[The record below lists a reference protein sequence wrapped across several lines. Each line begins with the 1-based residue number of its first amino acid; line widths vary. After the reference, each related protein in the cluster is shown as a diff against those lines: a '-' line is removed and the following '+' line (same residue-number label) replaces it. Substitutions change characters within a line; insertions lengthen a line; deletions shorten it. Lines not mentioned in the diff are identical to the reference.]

1 MALQSEPADKPKPK
15 GNRRKARAK
24 KKAPQAE
31 TGTAADGVDR
41 RNDVEARLR
50 HAEILLNVS
59 ERCASI
65 ETLDEILET
74 LVEMTSWELGCERG
88 TLFLNDPATGELYSR
103 VAQGTFR
110 REIRILNTSGI
121 AGHVFSSGKGVI
133 IHDAYEDERFN
144 RAIDQQ
150 TGFTTKAVLCVPIR
164 TVKGEVIG
172 VMQSLNKSEGAF
184 DEDDLHLLEQ
194 MTTQAA
200 VALQSTIFVERM
212 KDTREKEM
220 DFLDLVADVTSE
232 LELGTLLQ
240 RVMGEATR
248 MLSAERST
256 LFLSDEK
263 SGELF
268 SRVAQGDSTGEI
280 RLPNHAGIAG
290 AVFTSGKSVNIP
302 HAYADLRFNPGF
314 DKQTGFFTRS
324 ILCVP
329 VANKDGKVIGVT
341 QVLNKRGGP
350 FTVEDESRLK
360 AFTAQVAIALEN
372 AKLFE
377 DIQQMKNYND
387 SMLESMSNGVVT
399 IDDEGKIVTCNK
411 AGVRIFKTRAADVV
425 GKSTEEFFAG
435 DNAWVLERLTKVRDE
450 QEQDIFVD
458 AELKFDGETIST
470 NLTVLP
476 LVGGEDEKLG
486 LMLMIEDISSE
497 KRMKSTMSRYMD
509 PGIADQLMESGGED
523 IMGGASLKTTVLF
536 SDIRGF
542 TTLTEELGAQGTVSF
557 LNEYFTIMVD
567 CIGREEGMLDK
578 FIGDAI
584 MAAFGLPIA
593 HDDDEDRAVRTSI
606 SMIRD
611 MWTWNKERET
621 RGLAPVDMGIGLNT
635 DSVVSGNI
643 GSPKRMDYTLIGDGV
658 NLAARLE
665 SACKA
670 YSARILISD
679 HTYKLLRGTYRIRD
693 VDMVVV
699 KGKTE
704 PVGVYEVLDYHTDET
719 FPNLMDVVNYFNEGM
734 KHYRLGSWDNAIDK
748 FKEALSRNPSDKLSQ
763 TYVERCEHLKAE
775 PPGDEWNGVWVMT
788 SK

>member
-15 GNRRKARAK
+15 GSVRKARAK
-24 KKAPQAE
+24 KKAPPAATE
-31 TGTAADGVDR
+31 SAADDGDR
-41 RNDVEARLR
+41 RKDVEARLR
-50 HAEILLNVS
+50 HAEVLLNVS
-59 ERCASI
+59 KRCASMSS
-65 ETLDEILET
+65 LHDILET
-74 LVEMTSWELGCERG
+74 LVEMTSLQLGCERG

-121 AGHVFSSGKGVI
+121 AGHVFSNGKGVI
-133 IHDAYEDERFN
+133 VHDAYEDERFN
-144 RAIDQQ
+144 REIDQQ
-150 TGFTTKAVLCVPIR
+150 TGFTTKAVLCVPVR

-172 VMQSLNKSEGAF
+172 VMQSLNKREGAF
-184 DEDDLHLLEQ
+184 DDDDLLLLEQ

-212 KDTREKEM
+212 KDTRKKEM
-220 DFLDLVADVTSE
+220 EFLDLVADVTSE

-268 SRVAQGDSTGEI
+268 SRIAQGDSTGEI
-280 RLPNHAGIAG
+280 RLPNHVGIAG
-290 AVFTSGKSVNIP
+290 AVFTSGKSINIP

-329 VANKDGKVIGVT
+329 VVNKDGNVIGVT
-341 QVLNKRGGP
+341 QVLNKRGGA

-399 IDDEGKIVTCNK
+399 IDDDGVIVTCNK
-411 AGVRIFKTRAADVV
+411 AGLRIFKTRAADVV
-425 GKSTEEFFAG
+425 GKSTDEFFAG
-435 DNAWVLERLTKVRDE
+435 DNGWVLERLSKVRGE

-470 NLTVLP
+470 NFTVLP

-486 LMLMIEDISSE
+486 LMLMVEDISSE

-509 PGIADQLMESGGED
+509 PGIADKLMESGADD
-523 IMGGASLKTTVLF
+523 IMGGASQKSTVLF

-542 TTLTEELGAQGTVSF
+542 TTLTEELGAQGTVAF

-567 CIGREEGMLDK
+567 CITREEGMLDK

-606 SMIRD
+606 SMIRN
-611 MWTWNKERET
+611 MWAWNKDRES

-670 YSARILISD
+670 YSARILISE

-699 KGKTE
+699 KGKTQ
-704 PVGVYEVLDYHTDET
+704 PVGIYEVLDYHTDET
-719 FPNLMDVVNYFNEGM
+719 FPNLMDVVNYFNEGV
-734 KHYRLGSWDNAIDK
+734 KHYRRGSWDDAIDK
-748 FKEALSRNPSDKLSQ
+748 FQEALSRNPSDRLSQ
-763 TYVERCEHLKAE
+763 TYIERCEHLKAE

>member
-1 MALQSEPADKPKPK
+1 MAMQSEATDKAKTNGQK
-15 GNRRKARAK
+15 RRAK
-24 KKAPQAE
+24 KKAPAPKIGAAAPPAE
-31 TGTAADGVDR
+31 DR
-41 RNDVEARLR
+41 RKDIEARLR
-50 HAEILLNVS
+50 HAEILLSVS
-59 ERCASI
+59 KRCASI
-65 ETLDEILET
+65 ESLDDILET

-88 TLFLNDPATGELYSR
+88 TLFLNDPQTGELYSR

-121 AGHVFSSGKGVI
+121 AGHVFTTGNGVI
-133 IHDAYEDERFN
+133 IHDAYKDDRFN
-144 RAIDQQ
+144 RSVDQQ
-150 TGFTTKAVLCVPIR
+150 TGFTTKSVLCVPIR

-172 VMQSLNKSEGAF
+172 VMQSLNKNEGQF
-184 DEDDLHLLEQ
+184 TEEDRHLLEQ

-200 VALQSTIFVERM
+200 VALQSTMFVERM

-220 DFLDLVADVTSE
+220 EFLDLVADVTSE

-248 MLSAERST
+248 MLGAERST

-263 SGELF
+263 TGEIF
-268 SRVAQGDSTGEI
+268 SRVAQGDSIGEI

-302 HAYADLRFNPGF
+302 HAYADLRFNPAF

-329 VANKDGKVIGVT
+329 VTNKDGKVIGVT

-350 FTVEDESRLK
+350 FTSEDESRLK

-372 AKLFE
+372 AKLFD
-377 DIQQMKNYND
+377 DIQQMKNYNE
-387 SMLESMSNGVVT
+387 SMLESMSNGVLT
-399 IDDEGKIVTCNK
+399 IDEDGVIVTCNK
-411 AGVRIFKTRAADVV
+411 AGLRIFKSRAGDIVGKAADI
-425 GKSTEEFFAG
+425 FFAG
-435 DNAWVLERLTKVRDE
+435 DNAWVLDRIARVREE

-458 AELKFDGETIST
+458 AELKFGDGTISV
-470 NLTVLP
+470 NLTILP
-476 LVGGEDEKLG
+476 LVGGEEEKLG
-486 LMLMIEDISSE
+486 LMLMVEDISSE

-509 PGIADQLMESGGED
+509 PGIADKLLQAGGED
-523 IMGGASLKTTVLF
+523 ILGGQSQKATVLF

-542 TTLTEELGAQGTVSF
+542 TTLTEELGPQGTVSF

-567 CIGREEGMLDK
+567 CISREEGMLDK

-593 HDDDEDRAVRTSI
+593 HDDDEDRAVRAAI
-606 SMIRD
+606 NMIREL
-611 MWTWNKERET
+611 WAWNKVRESH
-621 RGLAPVDMGIGLNT
+621 GQMPVDMGVGLNT
-635 DSVVSGNI
+635 DTVVSGNI

-658 NLAARLE
+658 NLASRLE

-679 HTYKLLRGTYRIRD
+679 HTFKKLRGTYRIRD
-693 VDMVVV
+693 VDLVVV

-704 PVGVYEVLDYHTDET
+704 PVGVYEVLDYHNEDS

-734 KHYRLGSWDNAIDK
+734 RKYRAGKWDDAITK
-748 FKEALSRNPSDKLSQ
+748 FQEALARNPSDKLAQ
-763 TYVERCEHLKAE
+763 TYVDRCLHLKE
-775 PPGDEWNGVWVMT
+775 HPPGDEWNGVWVMKT
-788 SK
+788 K